1 MFKLVLACF
10 LVAAY
15 ASEAPAIS
23 LDLDGSLRKTN
34 SRGFASERKANTKY
48 VHHCAAKSNGKT
60 ACALPKAAAYD
71 HHDSDVKV
79 SSSICLINK
88 APKNGGA
95 VSKMDCTVA
104 IDYNLRSEYIIKY
117 DAQDDSGNNA
127 DQVIFAIILDD
138 TTKPKFV
145 SHAVFGKKAG
155 GCHERHITNTFHY
168 FNSGS
173 AKGCEHRTH
182 YLYEYRGTDCV
193 WTSRPTAL
201 KSLGTYTYE
210 WMRVEFKVADYGK
223 LEYSDYVKVEMAP
236 CLNNK
241 CERFYPTE
249 LIRGDTKGN
258 LGRRSIHDVYHG
270 WYWQTVR
277 QAKGRSA
284 NWMYQLDKHHNQV
297 RVRITLKSNS
307 DYAERHILD
316 NLEIKGWA
324 CTKEEKYTR
333 ECNLKKGTFTVPMPK
348 VTDNIDTKM
357 PVTINGKKSATNK
370 WYPVHSTKYTYATH
384 DWANVFGYKSLN
396 NKISASTT
404 VNIIDTTKP
413 VIKDVDNWYT
423 ECAKGKTV
431 NHKKASCYDDCDGS
445 KGAQTGSPARFTA
458 TSQKKVTVS
467 YSCTDSSKLSATKT
481 STTVDI
487 RDTTRPVI
495 HYTGNHIIEHS
506 AGTTMEKSNYLAGH
520 FCRDTCVSDFK
531 LEKSKTLSHIQFL
544 STGCTHS
551 TKSTHAKSYF
561 NTLKPGTYYQKF
573 TCSDGNGNDAISKC
587 RTIINKDK
595 KDPILTILGDDIEY
609 LEATYTE
616 NYVDDGATCSDQ
628 VDGIISQDVEVSGDV
643 VNMAKRG
650 TYKINYNCKD
660 AAGNTATQLTRTV
673 HVNDVTCPTCKL
685 AITTIKRE
693 ASFPYNDNAP
703 VCTDDIKVVGKAA
716 TKGKVDVE
724 TVATYKLTYTIMDEA
739 GNNNMGKCPAC
750 KNYKGK
756 KCKGAKAYIRTVIV
770 KDTLKPTI
778 HLSFGSKTFHKSSA
792 ADTGINSQANP
803 SGKLMAETSSVNG
816 WVIGAIA
823 SAVAGVALLAL
834 GSKKV
839 ATSVPV

>member
-145 SHAVFGKKAG
+145 SHA
-155 GCHERHITNTFHY
+155 
-168 FNSGS
+168 
-173 AKGCEHRTH
+173 
-182 YLYEYRGTDCV
+182 
-193 WTSRPTAL
+193 
-201 KSLGTYTYE
+201 
-210 WMRVEFKVADYGK
+210 
-223 LEYSDYVKVEMAP
+223 
-236 CLNNK
+236 
-241 CERFYPTE
+241 
-249 LIRGDTKGN
+249 
-258 LGRRSIHDVYHG
+258 
-270 WYWQTVR
+270 
-277 QAKGRSA
+277 
-284 NWMYQLDKHHNQV
+284 
-297 RVRITLKSNS
+297 
-307 DYAERHILD
+307 
-316 NLEIKGWA
+316 
-324 CTKEEKYTR
+324 EKYTR
-333 ECNLKKGTFTVPMPK
+333 ECNLEKGTFTVPMPK

-413 VIKDVDNWYT
+413 VITDVTNWHT
-423 ECAKGKTV
+423 ECKKGKTV

-445 KGAQTGSPARFTA
+445 KGAQTGSPASFTA

-520 FCRDTCVSDFK
+520 FCRDSCVSDFK
-531 LEKSKTLSHIQFL
+531 LEKSKTLSHIEFL

-716 TKGKVDVE
+716 TEGKVDVE
-724 TVATYKLTYTIMDEA
+724 TVATYKLTYTINDEA

-756 KCKGAKAYIRTVIV
+756 MCKGAKAYIRTVIV

-778 HLSFGSKTFHKSSA
+778 HLSFGRKTFHKSSA